1 MGNLGD
7 KYLPV
12 FAMAQPAALPG
23 SCRYDGSGIE
33 SISHRLLEEVR
44 LLADGG
50 VDGVILQ
57 NFHDGPV
64 KQNAAPEAVSYLT
77 RLACDIRREFPN
89 LLLGILVCW
98 DGPASVLVAEAAQA
112 DFVRVEHVYCG
123 AELMAA
129 GIIEGQCMEVQQ
141 IKRKLESN
149 IPIYADVY
157 EPHSVPLVPQPVE
170 SMAYDCVYGGHA
182 DGLFLCGK
190 TWEESV
196 SYAQRLKQI
205 MPQVPLI
212 CGGGSNAFNVKDLL
226 SVYDGVCVGAWIKDG
241 NLGNPVNPDRLK
253 QYMDAVRE
261 MRAAHG
267 SAK

>member
-1 MGNLGD
+1 MGILGN
-7 KYLPV
+7 KQLPV
-12 FAMAQPAALPG
+12 LAMAQPAALPG
-23 SCRYDGSGIE
+23 SCRYDGSGID
-33 SISHRLLEEVR
+33 SISRRMLEEVR

-64 KQNAAPEAVSYLT
+64 KQNAAPEAISYMT
-77 RLACDIRREFPN
+77 RLACDIRREFPD
-89 LLLGILVCW
+89 LLLGTLVCW

-129 GIIEGQCMEVQQ
+129 GVIEGQCMEVQQ
-141 IKRKLESN
+141 IKRKLNSA

-157 EPHSVPLVPQPVE
+157 EPHSIPLVPQPVE
-170 SMAYDCVYGGHA
+170 AMAYDCVYGGHA

-196 SYAQRLKQI
+196 SYAKRLKKT
-205 MPQVPLI
+205 MPLVPLI
-212 CGGGSNAFNVKDLL
+212 CGGGSNASNVKDLL
-226 SVYDGVCVGAWIKDG
+226 SVYDGVCVGAWIKNG
-241 NLGNPVNPDRLK
+241 SLTNPVDPARLK
-253 QYMDAVRE
+253 EYMDAVRE
-261 MRAAHG
+261 ARG
-267 SAK
+267 SQRSER